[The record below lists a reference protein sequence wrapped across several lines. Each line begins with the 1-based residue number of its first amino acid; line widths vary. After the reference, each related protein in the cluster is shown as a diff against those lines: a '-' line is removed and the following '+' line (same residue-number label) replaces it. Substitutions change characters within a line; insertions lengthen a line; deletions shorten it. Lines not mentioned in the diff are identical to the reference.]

1 MNRLLIIL
9 LSLVTIFSCKSRS
22 TTSKVTETPITTTA
36 PSAGIPNI
44 NETFLPQYI
53 AKTSK
58 KPTLDGKGL
67 EKSWSK
73 ATWRNMDQVMVGE
86 TPSQEDFQGRYKLLW
101 DEDMIY
107 ILAEIKD
114 DIFIDTH
121 SDGLDKYWDDDCLEI
136 FIDEDRSGGGHQY
149 NHNAFAYHL
158 SLDDKVV
165 DIGVDRKPQY
175 FNDHIEIGKQR
186 NKNMIVWE
194 VGLRVYND
202 QYFEKNKDNE
212 NCRVKL
218 EKGKQIGFM
227 VAYCDN
233 DNSTEREHFVG
244 DMLSKEMIKIEAG
257 LMLACLVKLISRD
270 RSRVFHLHIK

>member
-1 MNRLLIIL
+1 MNRLLL
-9 LSLVTIFSCKSRS
+9 LFLSLVTILSCKSRS
-22 TTSKVTETPITTTA
+22 TSTKLTETPSTTTA

-53 AKTSK
+53 ARAAK
-58 KPTLDGKGL
+58 KPTLDGKGI

-86 TPSQEDFQGRYKLLW
+86 VPSKEDFQGRYKLLW

-114 DIFIDTH
+114 NIIIDTH
-121 SDGLDKYWDDDCLEI
+121 ADGLDKYWDDDCLEI
-136 FIDEDRSGGGHQY
+136 FIDEDKSGGGHQY
-149 NHNAFAYHL
+149 DHNAFAYHI

-165 DIGVDRKPQY
+165 DIGVDRKPRY
-175 FNDHIEIGKQR
+175 FNDHIEIGKHR
-186 NKNMIVWE
+186 NKNLIVWE
-194 VGLRVYND
+194 LGLRVYTD
-202 QYFEKNKDNE
+202 QYYEKSKDNE
-212 NCRVKL
+212 HCRVKL

-233 DNSTEREHFVG
+233 DSSAEREHFVG
-244 DMLSKEMIKIEAG
+244 DMFIEGEDKNRGWIDASVFGQINLKE
-257 LMLACLVKLISRD
+257 
-270 RSRVFHLHIK
+270 